1 MAGSKLQSQISG
13 FAGRTQQTD
22 QLFEDGITA
31 GVTLGL
37 DLLKDL
43 LGRIGMAFE
52 HRHDLAFEG
61 IELAGPL
68 AGAPLLVAGALDP
81 LLGGLEV
88 QVQFGGDLRGA
99 QLLLIGQPPDFAECF
114 VTDHGEAPAPSTRRR
129 MSPADCSRP
138 ERSWVAGL
146 GDESS
151 AST

>member
-1 MAGSKLQSQISG
+1 M
-13 FAGRTQQTD
+13 
-22 QLFEDGITA
+22 
-31 GVTLGL
+31 
-37 DLLKDL
+37 KDL
-43 LGRIGMAFE
+43 LGCIGMAFE

-99 QLLLIGQPPDFAECF
+99 QMLLISQPPDFVKRF
-114 VTDHGEAPAPSTRRR
+114 VTDQLEAPCPSTRRR

-138 ERSWVAGL
+138 ERSWAAGL
-146 GDESS
+146 GVESS